1 MLILFK
7 KTVNWMEQR
16 VLMSYIISYLDPKI
30 HNREEEP
37 LFSEYSYGDGE
48 KNGRILK
55 AQVSKEGFLFYKS
68 IENILCITAFL
79 RNGKTDV
86 NKAAAVPKVR
96 FHDLRHTHAMLLQD
110 KGVNIKIISERL
122 EHNNIK
128 ITLNAY
134 SRVLRT
140 MPEDAFNKIE

>member
-30 HNREEEP
+30 HSREEEP

-79 RNGKTDV
+79 RNGK
-86 NKAAAVPKVR
+86 N
-96 FHDLRHTHAMLLQD
+96 
-110 KGVNIKIISERL
+110 GCS
-122 EHNNIK
+122 
-128 ITLNAY
+128 
-134 SRVLRT
+134 
-140 MPEDAFNKIE
+140 